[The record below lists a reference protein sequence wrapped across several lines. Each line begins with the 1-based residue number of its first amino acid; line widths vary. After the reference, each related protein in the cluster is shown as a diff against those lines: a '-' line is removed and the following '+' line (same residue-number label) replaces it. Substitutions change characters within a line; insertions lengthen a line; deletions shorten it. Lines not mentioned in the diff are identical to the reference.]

1 MDDNTVEQG
10 SGTRWLLPI
19 GLVILILLILGGAFL
34 ATHRNLFAAKATATP
49 TPLRITATPRP
60 ATATPKP
67 GPTGTPRPGPTGTPK
82 PGPTSAPR
90 ATSRPAPSATPFPTA
105 KPSPTAL
112 NGVHAGTFTHTQAE
126 VNAIQQGSNRGESA
140 YTFYTDPFRV
150 VTANLPHYN
159 FNGPFSIVAPPTPPA
174 ATPTPVTNA
183 QGQPS
188 VTITVS
194 YRGAKY
200 AIILVQ
206 PVQHGPKGIWVIQ
219 QIKVV

>member
-1 MDDNTVEQG
+1 MDDNTVQHSTG
-10 SGTRWLLPI
+10 NRWWLPI
-19 GLVILILLILGGAFL
+19 GLVILILLILGGAFW
-34 ATHRNLFAAKATATP
+34 ATHPNLFASKATP
-49 TPLRITATPRP
+49 TPTPRRMTATPLS

-67 GPTGTPRPGPTGTPK
+67 GPTGTPRPGPTGTPR
-82 PGPTSAPR
+82 PGA
-90 ATSRPAPSATPFPTA
+90 SATPKPAPTA
-105 KPSPTAL
+105 TTPPTPKPSPTAL
-112 NGVHAGTFTHTQAE
+112 NGVHTGTFTHTQAE
-126 VNAIQQGSNRGESA
+126 VNTIQQGSNRGESA

-159 FNGPFSIVAPPTPPA
+159 FNGSFSVVAPPTPPA
-174 ATPTPVTNA
+174 ATPTAVSNA

-194 YRGAKY
+194 YKGARY
-200 AIILVQ
+200 AVILVQ